1 MTPKMQRALTAL
13 FQTTTRA
20 EAARAAGLSERT
32 LRTYFRN
39 VEFVQAYSATLGAV
53 LQDAGRRSAGALD
66 TAVETLT
73 EITGN
78 VLETSANR
86 TQAAKV
92 LIDTALKLNTLTA
105 LESRLA
111 ELEKRMTE
119 GQADDD

>member
-1 MTPKMQRALTAL
+1 MERALTAL

-66 TAVETLT
+66 TALSTLE
-73 EITGN
+73 EITEN
-78 VLETSANR
+78 TLDNSATRTAAARVL
-86 TQAAKV
+86 V
-92 LIDTALKLNTLTA
+92 DTALKLHTLTA
-105 LESRLA
+105 LEQRLA
-111 ELEKRMTE
+111 ALEQRMTE
-119 GQADDD
+119 GNDNGDD

>member
-1 MTPKMQRALTAL
+1 M
-13 FQTTTRA
+13 
-20 EAARAAGLSERT
+20 
-32 LRTYFRN
+32 RTYFRN

-66 TAVETLT
+66 TALCTLE
-73 EITGN
+73 EIAENTFEN
-78 VLETSANR
+78 SATR

-92 LIDTALKLNTLTA
+92 LIDTALKLHTLTA

-111 ELEKRMTE
+111 ALEQRLGE